1 MNKISRVKT
10 MVLLTALFGL
20 AGLLSGC
27 GDGGSNTTGGSN
39 QSNKALV
46 YLDCDLQGE
55 IAKMEMLVEVLGDY
69 GLTWSSGASPDI
81 TGVISTGD
89 YIVYTSGT
97 LQSST
102 GYYTFSGENQF
113 ADFYDHYSYARFL
126 VQWIEEKNGVWM
138 IVNPYGPEP
147 GQHFCTI
154 TASQYQY

>member
-10 MVLLTALFGL
+10 MILLTALFGVV
-20 AGLLSGC
+20 ALLGGC
-27 GDGGSNTTGGSN
+27 GGDSNSDSGSNR
-39 QSNKALV
+39 SNKALV

-97 LQSST
+97 VQSST

-113 ADFYDHYSYARFL
+113 ADFVDQYTYDRFL
-126 VQWIEEKNGVWM
+126 VEWVQENNGVWM
-138 IVNPYGPEP
+138 IVNPYGPGP
-147 GQHFCTI
+147 AQHFCTI